1 MRDINGSKPT
11 NFPLDESK
19 LSFHIPCPDRPP
31 RENLLKL
38 GSMITNRIG
47 LKTTVDDPEYWGL
60 DGVMTDEMV
69 DVALKMGVRKPK
81 TIEQLM
87 KLTKME
93 RQPLQKLLDDMS
105 WLGIIE
111 YNWENLDGKNPAH
124 EKRYILPLFVPGSA
138 EFLNMRRSQI
148 DEHPEVAAFFERM
161 TMLPLEKIT
170 PMVPPGGAGIGM
182 HVIPVEKAIET
193 EQEVIGLEKISYWLH
208 KYEGKY
214 AKSMCSCRA
223 SRDKLGEGC
232 GDDVENWCIAVGDM
246 ADYVVQTQRGEYIT
260 YDEAMEIFK
269 KAEDNGFVHQIT
281 NIDGEQKIFG
291 ICNCN
296 VNVCNALRTSQL
308 FNTPNMSRSAYVAA
322 VETEKCVACGRC
334 VENCP
339 AGAVKLGQKLCTKDG
354 FIQYPR
360 QELPDEVKWGPEKW
374 SIDYR
379 DKNRINCY
387 DTGTAPC
394 KTACPAHIAVQ
405 GYLKLAA
412 QGKYREAL
420 QLIKRENPFPAVCG
434 RICNR
439 RCEDACTRG
448 TVDQAVAIDEVKRF
462 IAQQDLDAETR
473 FVPEKVIPKVDG
485 EFAEKIAV
493 IGAGPAGMSCAYYLA
508 EKGYR
513 PTVFEKEARP
523 GGMLMNAI
531 PSFRLEKDVVEA
543 EIDVLRQLGVE
554 FRCGVEVGKDVTI
567 AQLRQEGYKGFYVA
581 VGLQSGGRL
590 PVPGGDAEN
599 VTSGVDFMRDVN
611 LRDKKSLSG
620 RVVVIGGGN
629 IAADVA
635 RTAVRCGAEKVSLY
649 CLEGYDET
657 PMGAEDRSECERDGV
672 AVYAGWGPREVS
684 VEGGKATG
692 VSFVKCLKV
701 KDENGRFAPVYDE
714 NTVQVAPCTT
724 VLFCIGQKAEWR
736 ELLSGTAVEF
746 DPNGTA
752 KADPVTYQ
760 TAEADI
766 FVGGDAFT
774 GQKFA
779 IDAIA
784 AGKQGAVSLHRF
796 VQGATLTIGR
806 DRRQFIELDKKSALI
821 AVDSYDNT
829 PRQRV
834 GYNEALRNTFR
845 DERVAFTAQQVRA
858 ETARCLGCGASIV
871 DPNKCIGCGVCTTKC
886 AFDAIHL
893 HRERPECSTMY
904 ACEDKMKAILPYMI
918 KRSIKIKK
926 AERRA
931 KKAE

>member
-1 MRDINGSKPT
+1 MGKNINGDRPT
-11 NFPLDESK
+11 AFPLEQEK
-19 LSFHIPCPDRPP
+19 LPFTIPVVEEPRPKIA
-31 RENLLKL
+31 KL
-38 GSMITNRIG
+38 VAMITDRVPAK
-47 LKTTVDDPEYWGL
+47 LKGVKGNDPEYWGL
-60 DGVMTDEMV
+60 ADLISDEMA

-81 TIEQLM
+81 TIGQLM
-87 KLTKME
+87 KLTKLE
-93 RQPLQKLLDDMS
+93 REPLQKLLDDMA
-105 WLGIIE
+105 WVGLIE
-111 YNWENLDGKNPAH
+111 YNWENLDGKNPNH
-124 EKRYILPLFVPGSA
+124 EKRYVLPQFVPGSA
-138 EFLNMRRSQI
+138 EFFNMRRSQM
-148 DEHPEVAAFFERM
+148 DEHPQVAAFFERM
-161 TMLPLEKIT
+161 TFLPLEKIT

-193 EQEVIGLEKISYWLH
+193 ENEAVGLEKISYWLH

-223 SRDKLGEGC
+223 SRQYLNEGC
-232 GDDVENWCIAVGDM
+232 GDDPESWCIAVGDM
-246 ADYVVQTQRGEYIT
+246 ATYIVETGRGEYIT
-260 YDEAMEIFK
+260 YDEAMAIFK

-308 FNTPNMSRSAYVAA
+308 FNTPNMSRSAYVAR
-322 VETEKCVACGRC
+322 VETDQCVACGRC
-334 VENCP
+334 VEYCP

-354 FIQYPR
+354 PVEYPR
-360 QELPDEVKWGPEKW
+360 QELPDAVKWGPEKW
-374 SIDYR
+374 AIDYR
-379 DKNRINCY
+379 DKNRVNCY

-599 VTSGVDFMRDVN
+599 VISGVDFMRDVN

-635 RTAVRCGAEKVSLY
+635 RTAVRCGAENVSLY
-649 CLEGYDET
+649 CLEGYDEM
-657 PMGAEDRSECERDGV
+657 PMGEEDRSECERDGV

-684 VEGGKATG
+684 VEGGKAAG

-893 HRERPECSTMY
+893 HRERPECTHMIP
-904 ACEDKMKAILPYMI
+904 AEDKMKAILPYMV
-918 KRSIKIKK
+918 KREIKIRKAGKK
-926 AERRA
+926 
-931 KKAE
+931 

>member
-1 MRDINGSKPT
+1 MRDISGSKPT

-148 DEHPEVAAFFERM
+148 NEHPEVAAFFERM

-193 EQEVIGLEKISYWLH
+193 EQEAIGLEKISYWLH

-232 GDDVENWCIAVGDM
+232 GDDVENWCIAGGDM

-485 EFAEKIAV
+485 EFSEKIAI
-493 IGAGPAGMSCAYYLA
+493 IGGGPAGMSCAYYLA

-599 VTSGVDFMRDVN
+599 VISGVDFMRDVN
-611 LRDKKSLSG
+611 LRGKKSLSG

-635 RTAVRCGAEKVSLY
+635 RTAVRCGAENVSLY
-649 CLEGYDET
+649 CLEGYDEM
-657 PMGAEDRSECERDGV
+657 PMGEEDRSECERDGV

-684 VEGGKATG
+684 VEGGKAVG

-893 HRERPECSTMY
+893 HREHPECSTMY

-931 KKAE
+931 KKAK